1 MAKVKIEKDMRPHET
16 SSQWKEDLL
25 ALMSD
30 FCFSPDIATYIIYK
44 TEKEAAAGEPCCEMY
59 RRGWRKF
66 RAVFLKM

>member
-30 FCFSPDIATYIIYK
+30 FCISPDIATYIIYK
-44 TEKEAAAGEPCCEMY
+44 T
-59 RRGWRKF
+59 
-66 RAVFLKM
+66 